1 MQFGGKNLHI
11 TIITTIALILV
22 GIYLYFTIS
31 DVKKLAL
38 EVVNLKN
45 TNKTLAT
52 SLTTLAKELQ
62 YLKDGYQDDV
72 DADAEVEEQADH
84 EQEPEPEDVLR
95 MLSCCDESAGVCEMP
110 VKKEVEDEPEEEDV
124 QEIEADDEHK
134 PEKLDEEQ
142 VKSMKYEDLKK
153 YCQQHCLSYK
163 GNKTELVS
171 RVLKYIAA

>member
-62 YLKDGYQDDV
+62 YLKDGFQDD
-72 DADAEVEEQADH
+72 DEAEAEAEAA
-84 EQEPEPEDVLR
+84 EPEAEAEPEPEDVLR
-95 MLSCCDESAGVCEMP
+95 MLSCCDDADNVDA
-110 VKKEVEDEPEEEDV
+110 VEIQADTEPETA
-124 QEIEADDEHK
+124 EA
-134 PEKLDEEQ
+134 PEAEPELDEDK
-142 VKSMKYEDLKK
+142 VKAMKYDDLKK
-153 YCQQHCLSYK
+153 FCQQHCLSYK

-171 RVLKYIAA
+171 RVIKYISVA